1 MNRMKAALT
10 LTAVLLGATVS
21 APALAWHHGR
31 VHFGVVI
38 GAPFFP
44 WYYPPY
50 YYPPYYY
57 PPAVVAVPAAPTTY
71 IERGSPQSPPA
82 QQSQGYWYYC
92 AESKTYYPYV
102 KECPAGWQRVTPQP
116 APGG

>member
-21 APALAWHHGR
+21 APAFAWHHGR

-57 PPAVVAVPAAPTTY
+57 PPAVVAGPAAPTNY
-71 IERGSPQSPPA
+71 VQQGSPQTPPA
-82 QQSQGYWYYC
+82 QQAQGYWYYC

-102 KECPAGWQRVTPQP
+102 KESPAGLARA
-116 APGG
+116 APRTAAGG